1 VDNTR
6 PIDVLLVEDNDVFR
20 EALEL
25 MLAVMPD
32 IRVVGAVADGRTA
45 VDACEELRPD
55 VVLMDYRLPGL
66 DGVEATA
73 AIESARGDAVVVV
86 LTAAAENGELEALY
100 DAGAVACLTKD
111 SDVNEIVGTI
121 RDAAGRGA
129 PLR

>member
-1 VDNTR
+1 VDNAR